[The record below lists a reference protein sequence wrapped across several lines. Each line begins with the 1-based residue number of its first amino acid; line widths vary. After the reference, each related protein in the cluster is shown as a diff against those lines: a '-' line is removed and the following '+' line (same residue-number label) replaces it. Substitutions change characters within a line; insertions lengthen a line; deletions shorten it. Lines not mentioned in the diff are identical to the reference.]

1 MTVSRRLAGVAFFL
15 IILLAGILF
24 WPFIFSEIIRPT
36 ALVVWV
42 LLRVFILSIDQSF
55 FWAVIVLITAFLLL
69 RRLLISPQPTTQST
83 DFQRPNTTIE
93 NIQYWISLLATSAQ
107 NPQDDRTTKK
117 ELTHLLLLFYTTKKR
132 NSADFRLY
140 DALHQGEIPLP
151 EHIHT
156 FLFPPEL
163 QQAERPLKRFLQS
176 IRRTP
181 QKWIR
186 RWTGQDK
193 AEYYQLI
200 NEVLA
205 FVETSLEINDDD
217 GNLTPNR
224 Y

>member
-24 WPFIFSEIIRPT
+24 WPFIFNEIIRPT

-55 FWAVIVLITAFLLL
+55 FWAVIVLVTAFLLL

-83 DFQRPNTTIE
+83 DFQRPNATIE
-93 NIQYWISLLATSAQ
+93 NIQYWNGLLAASAR
-107 NPQDDRTTKK
+107 NTQDDRTTKK
-117 ELTHLLLLFYTTKKR
+117 ELAHLLLQLYATKKR
-132 NSADFRLY
+132 TPADFRLY

-156 FLFPPEL
+156 FLFPPER

-176 IRRTP
+176 IRQTP
-181 QKWIR
+181 PKWIR

-193 AEYYQLI
+193 AEYFQMV

-205 FVETSLEINDDD
+205 FAETSLEINDDD
-217 GNLTPNR
+217 GKLTPSR
-224 Y
+224 T